1 MLLLAAFCSSDG
13 LGQQIYTW
21 QQIKDKFEAA
31 NPTLQA
37 GKIGVDESKTLEVT
51 AYLRPNPSLT
61 GSLDQINPF
70 STQSSPTSGG
80 SGYRPFAYTFPSG
93 SISYLHEREHKRELR
108 LESAQKGTAIAQSQQ
123 SDLERTLLFDLRS
136 AFVQT
141 LQAKAFLQNA
151 IDNLKYWDKELE
163 INKARLDAGDIAKI
177 DQQRLILQRAQFE
190 SDYETALVNLR
201 TAKIQLLTLMDDR
214 TPIERF
220 DVTGPFDFTDQIPG
234 QDQLRTIAL
243 DHRPDLKAA
252 MQAVDKAI
260 TDHKLAVANGST
272 DPTFSV
278 DAARNPPIP
287 AYFGFSINIPLRIN
301 DRNQG
306 EKARTEL
313 DIRKNEKQKDAA
325 EAQVFSD
332 VDSAYATVISTVNL
346 LKTYKSTYLDLAGSV
361 RDTVAFAYNR
371 GGATLLDYLDAE
383 KSYRDVRLAYLNLVG
398 SFLTA
403 GSQLNMAVGQEVIQ

>member
-1 MLLLAAFCSSDG
+1 LLLLAAFCSSDG

>member
-1 MLLLAAFCSSDG
+1 MSQQALA
-13 LGQQIYTW
+13 QQSFTW
-21 QQIKDKFEAA
+21 QQIKDKFETA

-37 GKIGVDESKTLEVT
+37 GKIGIDESKASEIT
-51 AYLRPNPSLT
+51 AYLRPNPNLT
-61 GSLDQINPF
+61 GTLDQINPF
-70 STQSSPTSGG
+70 STQPSPSGNG
-80 SGYRPFAYTFPSG
+80 GNGYRPFAYALPSS

-108 LESAQKGTAIAQSQQ
+108 LESAKKGTAIAESLQ
-123 SDLERTLLFDLRS
+123 SDLERNLLFTLRS

-141 LQAKAFLQNA
+141 LQAKAVLQNA
-151 IDNLKYWDKELE
+151 IDNLAYWDKELK
-163 INKARLDAGDIAKI
+163 ITQDRFDAGDIAKV
-177 DQQRLILQRAQFE
+177 DQQRLILQRSQFE
-190 SDYETALVNLR
+190 SDYQNALVNLR
-201 TAKIQLLTLMDDR
+201 TAKIQLLTLLNDR

-220 DVTGPFDFTDQIPG
+220 DVTGPFDFTETIPG
-234 QDQLRTIAL
+234 QDQLRKIAL
-243 DHRPDLKAA
+243 DNRPDLRAA
-252 MQAVDKAI
+252 IQAIDKAV

-278 DAARNPPIP
+278 DVARNPPIP
-287 AYFGFSINIPLRIN
+287 AYFGFSISVPLRIN

-313 DIRKNEKQKDAA
+313 DIRRNQREREAT

-332 VDSAYATVISTVNL
+332 VDSAYTTVISTIEL
-346 LKTYKSTYLDLAGSV
+346 LKTYKATYLNLASSV

-383 KSYRDVRLAYLNLVG
+383 KNYRDVRLAYTNLVG

-403 GSQLNMAVGQEVIQ
+403 GGQLNMAVGQEVIQ

>member
-1 MLLLAAFCSSDG
+1 MLLLTGCCASDG
-13 LGQQIYTW
+13 QAQQVFTW

-37 GKIGVDESKTLEVT
+37 GRIGIDESKASEIT
-51 AYLRPNPSLT
+51 AYLRPNPNLT

-93 SISYLHEREHKRELR
+93 SLSYLHEREHKRELR
-108 LESAQKGTAIAQSQQ
+108 LESAKKGTSIAESLQ

-141 LQAKAFLQNA
+141 LQAKAVLQNA
-151 IDNLKYWDKELE
+151 VDNLAYWDKELE

-201 TAKIQLLTLMDDR
+201 TAKIQLLMLLDDR

-234 QDQLRTIAL
+234 QDQLRVLAL

-252 MQAVDKAI
+252 IQAVDKAV
-260 TDHKLAVANGST
+260 TDHNLAVANGST

-287 AYFGFSINIPLRIN
+287 AYFGFSVSIPLRIN

-313 DIRKNEKQKDAA
+313 DIRKNERQKDAA
-325 EAQVFSD
+325 EAQVYSD

-346 LKTYKSTYLDLAGSV
+346 LKTYKATYLDLAASV

>member
-1 MLLLAAFCSSDG
+1 LLLLAGFCSSDG